1 MKMAIA
7 LVLLF
12 GFLVSQFAHAEE
24 SNLRRPHWVII
35 ATIIDRTTGEQLGQT
50 KLGDPELVFDGPAQC
65 KSIIRKVHPITSANV
80 TAVLTCL
87 KVGPSS
93 YL

>member
-12 GFLVSQFAHAEE
+12 GFLVNQCAHAAEP
-24 SNLRRPHWVII
+24 NWRHPHWVII
-35 ATIIDRTTGEQLGQT
+35 ATLIDRATGERLGQT
-50 KLGDPELVFDGPAQC
+50 KLGDPELVFDDPAQC

-80 TAVLTCL
+80 TAVLNCL
-87 KVGPSS
+87 KVGPAS

>member
-12 GFLVSQFAHAEE
+12 GFFVSQRAHAAE
-24 SNLRRPHWVII
+24 STSRHSHWVII

-50 KLGDPELVFDGPAQC
+50 KLGDPALVFDDPAQC

-87 KVGPSS
+87 KVGRAS
-93 YL
+93 

>member
-7 LVLLF
+7 LLF
-12 GFLVSQFAHAEE
+12 GFLVSQCAHAEE

-50 KLGDPELVFDGPAQC
+50 KLTDPELVFHDPVQC

-87 KVGPSS
+87 KVGPAS

>member
-1 MKMAIA
+1 MKM
-7 LVLLF
+7 VLLF
-12 GFLVSQFAHAEE
+12 GFLVSQCAHAEE
-24 SNLRRPHWVII
+24 SNLLRPRWVII

-50 KLGDPELVFDGPAQC
+50 KLGNSGLVFDDPAQC
-65 KSIIRKVHPITSANV
+65 KSIIRKVHPITSVNV

-87 KVGPSS
+87 KVGPAS